1 MSLNDNLTTEKNAE
15 DFRKMIQIEVL
26 RVIKDLAH
34 QRKMPK
40 SKIRD
45 ISRLTLDLIKP
56 GMTIDKMYV
65 NAAKLDDKFSELAP
79 VVLIIMKEYEEKYE
93 RKALDGVSSLIKTGH
108 YNEAEEMV
116 KKVLTFK
123 ISS

>member
-45 ISRLTLDLIKP
+45 IIKP